1 MKAAVLAEPGK
12 LIVKEYAEP
21 HAGAGEI
28 VIKVRGAAICGTDI
42 RMWKN
47 GINQGHILGHEVAG
61 EIAEVGEGV
70 TAYAIGDRVAIAPN
84 IGCGICDACVS
95 GKTHLCKDYY
105 AFGIQINGAF
115 AEYMLVPADAVKQG
129 NVYKLCGSVEY
140 EQASVIEPFSCVY
153 NAFESY
159 RVNPGDT
166 VLIIGAG
173 PIGYMHAVLA
183 KMAGAALVI
192 LNDLS
197 QERLDYCHKMMPFI
211 HTYCGDDLKGY
222 IMNQTDGKGLDVC
235 VTACPSPTAQTESF
249 DLMGMFGRICFFG
262 GLPNDESM
270 VPLNTNQIHYK
281 HLIVTGSSRSSVS
294 QYRKCMHL
302 LEKRVIDLDRI
313 VTNRF
318 PLEKIQEAFTFSANA
333 NGLKSVIKFY

>member
-1 MKAAVLAEPGK
+1 MKAAVLTNPGE
-12 LIVKEYAEP
+12 LRVQEYEKP
-21 HAGAGEI
+21 RAGTGEI
-28 VIKVRGAAICGTDI
+28 VIKIRAAAICGTDI

-61 EIAEVGEGV
+61 EVSEIGEGV
-70 TAYAIGDRVAIAPN
+70 TTYAVGDRVAVAPN

-115 AEYMLVPADAVKQG
+115 AEYMRIPADAVRQG
-129 NVYKLCGSVEY
+129 NVYKLN
-140 EQASVIEPFSCVY
+140 ASVSFEQSSVVEPFSCVY
-153 NAFESY
+153 NAFEGY
-159 RVNPGDT
+159 RVNPGDA

-183 KMAGAALVI
+183 KMAGAGLVV

-197 QERLDYCHKMMPFI
+197 QERLDYCQKLLPGLQ
-211 HTYCGDDLKGY
+211 TYCGNDLKGY

-235 VTACPSPTAQTESF
+235 VTACPSPKAQASSF

-262 GLPNDESM
+262 GLPGDGNL

-281 HLIVTGSSRSSVS
+281 HLVVTGSSRSSVS
-294 QYRKCMHL
+294 QYRKCMRL
-302 LEKRVIDLDRI
+302 LEKGVVNLDNI

-318 PLEKIQEAFTFSANA
+318 SLDEIQEAFTFSANA
-333 NGLKSVIKFY
+333 NGLKSVIEFD